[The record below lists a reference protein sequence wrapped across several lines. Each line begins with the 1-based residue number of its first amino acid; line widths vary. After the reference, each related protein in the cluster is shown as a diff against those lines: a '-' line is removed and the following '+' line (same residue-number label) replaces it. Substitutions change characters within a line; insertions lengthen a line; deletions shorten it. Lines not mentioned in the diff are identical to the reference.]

1 MEMRRLSADQIR
13 THEPLPWDVF
23 DEHQQLLLR
32 KGYIIE
38 RQRQAEGLVV
48 RGVYVDALAFAAK
61 AGSIVPLVEEFNPF
75 KLWDD
80 IQRWLGPLIRQ
91 ALSTEPTADISSK
104 LTELAKM
111 VQELGHKDADAGIAA
126 MLLVESFKYPISHPL
141 HVAMVCELVTKRLN
155 WSDDERLSTV
165 AAAMTMNLG
174 MIDMQNRLMQQQ
186 GSLTVDQRQCI
197 HEHPVKGYEILQR
210 SGVQD
215 QTWLTA
221 VLEHHESPDG
231 SGYPRAITDISQP
244 SQVIRLADI
253 FCAKISVRGY
263 RKSFL
268 PNVAARDIFVRE
280 GDRGQNPITTILI
293 KEIGIYPPGS
303 FVKLANGETAI
314 VVRRGEV
321 VNSPVVAALSSGTG
335 IPYVDPVERHTG
347 RSKDF
352 AITSAISRDKIMVQ
366 INMPRMWGYEKK

>member
-13 THEPLPWDVF
+13 TNEPLPWDVF
-23 DEHQQLLLR
+23 DEYQQLLLR

-38 RQRQAEGLVV
+38 SQRQAEELVV

-61 AGSIVPLVEEFNPF
+61 AGSVVPLVEKFNPF

-80 IQRWLGPLIRQ
+80 IQRRLGPLIRQ
-91 ALSTEPTADISSK
+91 VLSAESGTDCASK
-104 LTELAKM
+104 MTELAKM
-111 VQELGHKDADAGIAA
+111 VQQLTQKDADAGIAA
-126 MLLVESFKYPISHPL
+126 MLLVESFKYPVSHLL
-141 HVAMVCELVTKRLN
+141 HVAIVCELVTQRLN

-174 MIDMQNRLMQQQ
+174 MMELQNRLFHQP
-186 GSLTVDQRQCI
+186 SLLTDEQRQCI
-197 HEHPVKGYEILQR
+197 YEHPVIGFEILQR

-215 QTWLTA
+215 QAWLTA

-231 SGYPRAITDISQP
+231 SGYPRAITDLSQP

-253 FCAKISVRGY
+253 FCAKISSRSY
-263 RKSFL
+263 RKPFL
-268 PNVAARDIFVRE
+268 PNFAAREIFVSE
-280 GDRGQNPITTILI
+280 GDGGQNPIATILI

-303 FVKLANGETAI
+303 FVKLANGGTAI
-314 VVRRGEV
+314 VVRRGETA
-321 VNSPVVAALSSGTG
+321 NSPVVAALSSGSG
-335 IPYVDPVERHTG
+335 IPYVDPVERDTG
-347 RSKDF
+347 RSKEF
-352 AITSAISRDKIMVQ
+352 SISSAISRDKIMVQ